1 MNTFDLEDKI
11 MKCWSVTDDIDL
23 VADVV
28 GEEYMAPET
37 KDKLL
42 NLLIGMREMYNIRF
56 NNLFDTFENMV
67 HNGQFRATRYEFT
80 EEELDSLEDAFPP
93 VPNEAQSNPVG
104 KFEYK
109 EPTDLDWASSQ
120 DWASS
125 L

>member
-1 MNTFDLEDKI
+1 MNNTFDLEDKI
-11 MKCWSVTDDIDL
+11 MKCWSITDDIDL

-93 VPNEAQSNPVG
+93 MANEPLPEPTG
-104 KFEYK
+104 TFEYGEPK
-109 EPTDLDWASSQ
+109 EEIL
-120 DWASS
+120 
-125 L
+125 